1 MIVTVTYNPAVD
13 QTVQFD
19 EPMAPDRVLRA
30 TDAHFDAGG
39 KGINAAQLLTAMDRP
54 CVATG
59 LLGGFTGAFIRD
71 ELRADG
77 VETAFADVGGT
88 TRLNTTAIAD
98 AEEYKLNQS
107 GPAVDASVVD
117 ALLDR
122 VAAQDP
128 DRVLVGGSLPPGLS
142 ADAIDRIAAGGD
154 WETVV
159 DTGGD
164 LLRELDAHYGLCKP
178 NREELG
184 EATGADV
191 SSVEGCARAA
201 DRFRARGFDR
211 VLASMGGDGAVL
223 ASEDGLLFA
232 RALDVDVVDTVGA
245 GDALLAGVLG
255 AWEAGADD
263 ETALRTG
270 VAVSSQVVQ
279 QAGTAVPDLS
289 EIESVRERVSVERL

>member
-39 KGINAAQLLTAMDRP
+39 KGINAAQLLTAMDRR

-59 LLGGFTGAFIRD
+59 LLGGFTGSFIGD

-77 VETAFADVGGT
+77 VETAFVDVDGT

-117 ALLDR
+117 DLLDR

-142 ADAIDRIAAGGD
+142 ADAIDRVAAGGD

-201 DRFRARGFDR
+201 DQFRARGFDR

-223 ASEDGLLFA
+223 ASDDGLLFA

-255 AWEAGADD
+255 AWETGADD
-263 ETALRTG
+263 ETALKTG

-289 EIESVRERVSVERL
+289 EIESVRERVTVERL

>member
-77 VETAFADVGGT
+77 VETAFADVDGT

-117 ALLDR
+117 DLLDR

-142 ADAIDRIAAGGD
+142 ADAIDRIATGGD

-164 LLRELDAHYGLCKP
+164 LLRELDAQYGLCKP
-178 NREELG
+178 NREELA

-201 DRFRARGFDR
+201 DQFRARGFDR

-223 ASEDGLLFA
+223 AGDDGLLFA
-232 RALDVDVVDTVGA
+232 RALDVAVVDTVGA
-245 GDALLAGVLG
+245 GDALLSGVLG

-263 ETALRTG
+263 ETALKTG

-289 EIESVRERVSVERL
+289 EIESVRERVTVERL

>member
-13 QTVQFD
+13 QTVQFG

-59 LLGGFTGAFIRD
+59 LLGGFTGSFIGD

-77 VETAFADVGGT
+77 VETAFVDVDGT

-107 GPAVDASVVD
+107 GPTVDAAVVD
-117 ALLDR
+117 DLLDR

-191 SSVEGCARAA
+191 SSVDGCARAA
-201 DRFRARGFDR
+201 DQFRSRGFDR

-223 ASEDGLLFA
+223 ASDDSLLFA
-232 RALDVDVVDTVGA
+232 RALDVDVTDTVGA
-245 GDALLAGVLG
+245 GDALLAGVLD
-255 AWEAGADD
+255 AWEAGSDD
-263 ETALRTG
+263 ETALKTG
-270 VAVSSQVVQ
+270 VAVSSKVVQ
-279 QAGTAVPDLS
+279 QAGTAVPDLRD
-289 EIESVRERVSVERL
+289 IDSVRERVTVERL